1 MIILITGSNGF
12 LGRHFVETFYKN
24 NYKVIGCDIDHT
36 PHPDLYNLKDNNDR
50 FCYHQCDITDEE
62 QVKTLFKNL
71 ELKSIL
77 PVHLINN
84 AAVNPVVTNK
94 GLSNSSRLESF
105 VPEQFLF
112 EASVSLIGS
121 ILCSK
126 YMYLYAKNHGI
137 KCNIVNISSDLG
149 LIAPNQNLYRQP
161 NLNEDQQSVKPVSYS
176 VIKHAV
182 HGLTKYL
189 ATYSPSFIRAN
200 SLFPGGVFNEQS
212 QDFLDKLLP
221 LIPMSRMANPSDLDG
236 ALLFLCSDQSRYMTG
251 SSIVVDGGR
260 SIW

>member
-12 LGRHFVETFYKN
+12 LGRHFVKLFYTS
-24 NYKVIGCDIDHT
+24 NYTVIGCDVNHS
-36 PHPDLYNLKDNNDR
+36 PHPELFNLHNNNER
-50 FCYHQCDITDEE
+50 FKYYQCDITDEE
-62 QVKTLFKNL
+62 QVKCVFKALDL
-71 ELKSIL
+71 EGII

-84 AAVNPVVTNK
+84 AAVNPVVTNQ
-94 GLSNSSRLESF
+94 GLFNSSRLESF
-105 VPEQFLF
+105 TPEQFLF
-112 EASVSLIGS
+112 ETSVSLVGS

-126 YMYLYAKNHGI
+126 YMYLYAKNYGN
-137 KCNIVNISSDLG
+137 KSNIVNISSDLG
-149 LIAPNQNLYRQP
+149 LIAPNQNLYSQP

-200 SLFPGGVFNEQS
+200 TLFPGGVFNDQS

-221 LIPMSRMANPSDLDG
+221 LIPMSRMANPTDLDG
-236 ALLFLCSDQSRYMTG
+236 ALLFLCSEQSRYMTG

-260 SIW
+260 SVW